1 LSENELQL
9 KCYVHR
15 DVDAIGVCSECGQ
28 GICDICA
35 VRIGGKLYCKADAD
49 RVFSPAATRDV
60 PKVQIERPLRVTIS
74 SILFVIY
81 GLVGIGLSFL
91 FIIGGFV
98 LGGIATFAGGLA
110 YYNSFA
116 GNASVGFLLL
126 GGVFLFMGVIGI
138 VCGYWLWRVQIWG
151 ASIGMVL
158 LAIGMALAL
167 IPLLS
172 VRNLITG
179 ELTGTVWLGNIAM
192 MILLFFSWPRLARA
206 SLELP

>member
-1 LSENELQL
+1 LSETGLQL

-15 DVDAIGVCSECGQ
+15 DADAIGVCSECGQ

-60 PKVQIERPLRVTIS
+60 PVVQIERLLRVTIS

-81 GLVGIGLSFL
+81 GLVGIGFSFL

-98 LGGIATFAGGLA
+98 LGGIATFAGSFVS
-110 YYNSFA
+110 YNPFA
-116 GNASVGFLLL
+116 GDASIGFLML
-126 GGVFLFMGVIGI
+126 GGIFLFMGIIGI
-138 VCGYWLWRVQIWG
+138 VCGYWLWRMQIWG

-158 LAIGMALAL
+158 LTIGMVLAL

-179 ELTGTVWLGNIAM
+179 EITGTVWLGNIAM
-192 MILLFFSWPRLARA
+192 MIMLFFSWPRLMQPEA
-206 SLELP
+206 